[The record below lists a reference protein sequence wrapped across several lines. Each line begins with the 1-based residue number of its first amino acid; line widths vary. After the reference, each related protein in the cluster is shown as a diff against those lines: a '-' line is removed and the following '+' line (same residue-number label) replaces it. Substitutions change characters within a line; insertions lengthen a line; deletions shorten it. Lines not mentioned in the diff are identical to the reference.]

1 MVPSHL
7 RWLESEA
14 PEVLPAAARAHR
26 LLLWGWLPLI
36 ALVSVGVWLVT
47 RDSPLGADPVFLGG
61 VVLLVVWLVVFLPPA
76 ILGLPVALKAGRAAR
91 RDARSPPSRSRLRTM
106 AVLHA
111 MLVVIAVVA
120 LVPGF
125 TLMFRALRRIL
136 GVG

>member
-7 RWLESEA
+7 RWLEIEA
-14 PEVLPAAARAHR
+14 PDVLPAAARAHR
-26 LLLWGWLPLI
+26 LLLWGWLPLL
-36 ALVSVGVWLVT
+36 ALVSIGVWLGM
-47 RDSPLGADPVFLGG
+47 RDAPLGADPMFLTG
-61 VVLLVVWLVVFLPPA
+61 VLLLVVWLVVFLPPA
-76 ILGLPVALKAGRAAR
+76 ILGLPVALKAGRAAS

-111 MLVVIAVVA
+111 MLVVIAAVA